1 MAIPKDR
8 LELSL
13 LRYQVNML
21 QVGGVELRKIEHL
34 TCLTN
39 SGQDMPSAY
48 GRIVSRVCDVI
59 DWRALEVL

>member
-1 MAIPKDR
+1 MT
-8 LELSL
+8 
-13 LRYQVNML
+13 VNML
-21 QVGGVELRKIEHL
+21 QVGGVELREIEHL

-48 GRIVSRVCDVI
+48 GRVVSRVCDVI